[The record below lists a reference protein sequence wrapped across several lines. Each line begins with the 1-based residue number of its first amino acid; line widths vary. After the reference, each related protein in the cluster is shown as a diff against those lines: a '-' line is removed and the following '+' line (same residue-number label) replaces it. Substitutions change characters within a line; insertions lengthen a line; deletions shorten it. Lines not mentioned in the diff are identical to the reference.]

1 MENGFYDFLIFFCI
15 KVVGGGLF
23 RQNFKFFHFL
33 LSRNLE
39 YAASEF
45 FHRIEKVISIAEIW
59 RPEFETYFAENWK
72 NMGNIGIQ
80 VSENWPQSNRIILY
94 LSQLPHFLQQTSLN
108 EKEENLLFGLLI
120 FFMVIFGAALVCV
133 LF

>member
-1 MENGFYDFLIFFCI
+1 MENGFYDFLTFFCI

-72 NMGNIGIQ
+72 NMGNIGSKYLKIGLQ
-80 VSENWPQSNRIILY
+80 AIEFFLLVSI
-94 LSQLPHFLQQTSLN
+94 TSFSTTN
-108 EKEENLLFGLLI
+108 
-120 FFMVIFGAALVCV
+120 
-133 LF
+133 